1 MCGHAPRQLGRA
13 LPQAL
18 DDWTRTSRRDEGQRV
33 PADRFK
39 ACTFENRH
47 STAVSSPAARREGKA
62 AGDAPTRS
70 TVTIHGWRVSPR
82 LDPLVARPSSRT
94 CARCGRQF
102 KDLDQRLRRGQ
113 PASTARSLRGSQRQ
127 SGRPGPRCTPPS
139 QRSVAGRVERPA
151 ITSTPADVMAYLPSA
166 NRLTS
171 GARSSATA
179 HSGRSLIHGGRSL
192 TKTAT
197 NNSLA
202 DRGANRNTAR
212 ISRSSRDT
220 PLRASG
226 SSASSRLNAGT
237 PAHGRGSGERRAAKA
252 SGRGSNRR
260 RRRHAVYR
268 LRSARCGTETSHTGA
283 E

>member
-1 MCGHAPRQLGRA
+1 MCGRAPRQLGRA

-18 DDWTRTSRRDEGQRV
+18 NDWTRTGRRDEGQRV

-47 STAVSSPAARREGKA
+47 STAVSSSYSTRRESRGRHTDSQYRDDTRVVSQTPVGS
-62 AGDAPTRS
+62 AGSAPVESNTRALWPAVQGS
-70 TVTIHGWRVSPR
+70 R
-82 LDPLVARPSSRT
+82 LAPAP
-94 CARCGRQF
+94 
-102 KDLDQRLRRGQ
+102 RGQ

-192 TKTAT
+192 TATAT

-202 DRGANRNTAR
+202 DRGANRNAAR

-220 PLRASG
+220 PLRTSG

-252 SGRGSNRR
+252 SGRGWNRR

>member
-1 MCGHAPRQLGRA
+1 MSCAVTLRGGWEERCRKPRMTGLVRG
-13 LPQAL
+13 
-18 DDWTRTSRRDEGQRV
+18 RRDEGQRV
-33 PADRFK
+33 PADQFK

-47 STAVSSPAARREGKA
+47 STAVSSSCSTRRESRGRHTDSQYRDDTRVVRQTAADPLAAR
-62 AGDAPTRS
+62 
-70 TVTIHGWRVSPR
+70 
-82 LDPLVARPSSRT
+82 
-94 CARCGRQF
+94 
-102 KDLDQRLRRGQ
+102 RLRRGQ
-113 PASTARSLRGSQRQ
+113 PASTARSLRVSQRQ

-151 ITSTPADVMAYLPSA
+151 STSTPADVMAYLPSA

-192 TKTAT
+192 TETAT

-202 DRGANRNTAR
+202 ERGANRNTAR